1 MRKLKKEL
9 EENSIKET
17 VGVIKETVG
26 VITERTWTKQ
36 Y

>member
-26 VITERTWTKQ
+26 VITERT
-36 Y
+36 